1 LGTEAISSQTRN
13 KTMLESLILYFVY
26 KTKGFIT
33 KTQLVKFLYLADLYS
48 VKWTGKQLTEL
59 NWYYYNYGPWDEE
72 IDTALKKLEGKI
84 SQQQLDNVTLI
95 QVAGELPEIDGFD
108 FLEGLRLM
116 LENIRK
122 EWAGITNDKIKE
134 LLNHV
139 YSTAPMVEAKAKYK
153 PEDKARL
160 NLQLERE
167 KLIEELGV

>member
-1 LGTEAISSQTRN
+1 
-13 KTMLESLILYFVY
+13 MLENLILYFVY

-48 VKWTGKQLTEL
+48 VKWTGKQLTQL
-59 NWYYYNYGPWDEE
+59 DWCYYTYGPWTEE
-72 IDTALKKLEGKI
+72 IDSALSSLKGKVEQKQEG
-84 SQQQLDNVTLI
+84 NATLI
-95 QVAGELPEIDGFD
+95 QMNDTVSEMDD
-108 FLEGLRLM
+108 FKFSEGLQLM
-116 LENIRK
+116 LDNIRK
-122 EWAGITNDKIKE
+122 EWAGLTSDKITE

-139 YSTAPMVEAKAKYK
+139 YSTAPMVEAKGKYN